1 MTDTTP
7 APRREP
13 ATLYDKVFDLH
24 TVRSLGDGRH
34 QLFVGLHLVHEA
46 TSPQAFAMLHERSME
61 VAFPKLTVAT
71 ADHVIP
77 TDDLSR
83 PFADPLGE
91 AMLSRLERNTDD
103 FGLRFLSPARGEH
116 GIVHVLGPELGMTQ
130 PGMTIVCGDSH
141 TSTHGAFGALA
152 FGIGTSQ
159 VRDVLATQTVVM
171 NRLAVRRIRVE
182 GRLAPGVEAKDV
194 VLYMIHRLGPKGGVG
209 YAYEFAGPVVDA
221 MSMEERMTVC
231 NMAVEAG
238 ARCGY
243 VNPDATTIDYL
254 RGRPHAPTGPDW
266 DAAVRWWRSLASEPG
281 ARYDDEVVLDGSAI
295 PPMVTWG
302 INLGQSVP
310 VDGDV
315 PTGEGAAPEEAAALA
330 EAREYM
336 QLDAGRPLLGT
347 PVDVAFLGSCTNGR
361 ESDFVAVARV
371 LERSGLR
378 VAAGVRALAVP
389 GSTAVRDRLVELG
402 VRDVLE
408 GAGFEFRHAGCSMCL
423 AMNTDKLIRDEM
435 CASSS
440 NRNFKGR
447 QGSPTGRTLVMSPLS
462 VAAAAVRGQV
472 ADPREVF
479 DIAPT
484 ADATASAG

>member
-1 MTDTTP
+1 MT
-7 APRREP
+7 

-24 TVRSLGDGRH
+24 VVRDLGDGRY
-34 QLFVGLHLVHEA
+34 QLFVGLHLIHEA
-46 TSPQAFAMLHERSME
+46 TSPQAFAMLRERSMG
-61 VAFPKLTVAT
+61 VAFPELTVAT

-77 TDDLSR
+77 TDDISR

-91 AMLSRLERNTDD
+91 AMLTRLERNTED

-159 VRDVLATQTVVM
+159 VRDVLATQTVVL
-171 NRLAVRRIRVE
+171 NRLKVRRIRIE
-182 GRLAPGVEAKDV
+182 GRLAPGVTAKDV
-194 VLYMIHRLGPKGGVG
+194 ILHIINRLGPKGGVG
-209 YAYEFAGPVVDA
+209 YAYEFAGPVVEA
-221 MSMEERMTVC
+221 LSMEERMTLC

-243 VNPDATTIDYL
+243 VNPDDTTIDYL
-254 RGRPHAPTGPDW
+254 RGRPHAPTGAEW
-266 DAAVRWWRSLASEPG
+266 DRALRWWRSIASDPD
-281 ARYDDEVVLDGSAI
+281 ARFDDDVVLDGSAI

-302 INLGQSVP
+302 INLGQSIP
-310 VDGDV
+310 VDGTV
-315 PTGEGAAPEEAAALA
+315 PTPADAAPDEAAALT
-330 EAREYM
+330 EALEYM
-336 QLDAGRPLLGT
+336 RLEPGRPLLGT

-361 ESDFVAVARV
+361 ESDFVAVAEV
-371 LERSGLR
+371 LQRTGLR

-389 GSTAVRDRLVELG
+389 GSARVRERLIRLG

-408 GAGFEFRHAGCSMCL
+408 RAGIEFRHAGCSMCL
-423 AMNTDKLIRDEM
+423 AMNTDKLVGEEI

-447 QGSPTGRTLVMSPLS
+447 QGSPTGRTLIMSPLS
-462 VAAAAVRGQV
+462 VAAAAVRGYV

-479 DIAPT
+479 DIENSASVPPT
-484 ADATASAG
+484 S